1 LDGANTVW
9 EMEGAETI
17 GNVVINMIKVR
28 PYDGKIAIATHANG
42 IYTGS
47 LAPVEAASVEN
58 IETLKSDVVVYPNP
72 FSDKISWNFGT
83 RKSEKITLQI
93 FDLTG
98 KLVHDSGTINALAG
112 EQKIEWNPASNVI
125 AGTYIYKIKIG
136 SLDKV
141 GKIIYRK

>member
-1 LDGANTVW
+1 
-9 EMEGAETI
+9 
-17 GNVVINMIKVR
+17 
-28 PYDGKIAIATHANG
+28 
-42 IYTGS
+42 
-47 LAPVEAASVEN
+47 
-58 IETLKSDVVVYPNP
+58 
-72 FSDKISWNFGT
+72 
-83 RKSEKITLQI
+83 LQI

-125 AGTYIYKIKIG
+125 VGTYIYKIKIG

>member
-1 LDGANTVW
+1 
-9 EMEGAETI
+9 MEGAETI

-72 FSDKISWNFGT
+72 FSDQISWNFAT

-136 SLDKV
+136 SRDKD